1 MKKQSWKKY
10 SAKKLSFTLLKYK
23 IQKLLKKDSNVE
35 YSVNKIRRKL
45 NVSNSKGQIH
55 EILKKLLKEEFVT
68 ISGHGNYIYNG
79 LRKIKSKNSQGSKGT
94 KGKKEVIFTGVVD
107 KTKTGSAYVIVKDLP
122 YDVYV
127 HNRYMKTAMDGDQV
141 KIELLYSKRGS
152 KNDGRII
159 EIVKRAKTQF
169 IGTFRNFGS
178 YSSVTVNG
186 LKDELEIF
194 IQEYD
199 KEKIKGSEKV
209 LVEILEW
216 RGTKN
221 PVPWGRVISSFSN
234 EEKNDIE
241 MKSILINNGFKL
253 EFSEEV
259 LKEAANLPKEITE
272 EEIAKRRDFRDTLTI
287 TIDPDTAKDF
297 DDALSI
303 KYLDNGNIE
312 IGVHIA
318 DVTHYVRPG
327 TELDKEAYDQS
338 TSVYLVDRVDPMLP
352 EVLSNELC
360 SLRPNEESLTFS
372 AVFEF
377 DEKLNIVSRW
387 FGKTIIYSDRR
398 FAYEEAQE
406 IMDNNE
412 GDYAKELKDF
422 NRIAKKL
429 RKDRFKKGSI
439 DFNTEEVKFKLDEKG
454 KPIGLYVKE
463 RKDAHLLV
471 EDFMLLANKEVA
483 SFIVKKAKGKEIP
496 FVYRVHDLPDPDK
509 LLDFAAFS
517 KEFGIKLKLDTP
529 EQVAKSFTELSR
541 KSETDDA
548 LKMLIPL
555 ALRTMSKAIYSSDN
569 IGHYGLAFD
578 KYAHFTSPI
587 RRYADVLVHR
597 ILEQNLQGTKRVD
610 KNLLEDKCRHIS
622 EQERKAVTAERE
634 SIKYKQV
641 EFIMDHVGEV
651 FDGRITGFI
660 AKGMFVEIIESK
672 VEGMI
677 EFNTLDQVFIMDE
690 SRLKVV
696 GKRSGDIMKI
706 GDSIKIKVLDA
717 DLQRRRVD
725 FELVEEDDES

>member
-10 SAKKLSFTLLKYK
+10 SENKLSYTLLKYK
-23 IQKLLKKDSNVE
+23 IQKLMKKDSSVE
-35 YSVNKIRRKL
+35 FNVNKIRRKL
-45 NVSNSKGQIH
+45 NVTNSKGQIA
-55 EILKKLLKEEFVT
+55 EILKKLLKEDYVT
-68 ISGHGNYIYNG
+68 ISGHGNYTFNG
-79 LRKIKSKNSQGSKGT
+79 LKRKGNKTKQNQGD
-94 KGKKEVIFTGVVD
+94 KKQVFYTGIVD
-107 KTKTGSAYVIVKDLP
+107 KTKTGSAYIIIKELS

-127 HNRYMKTAMDGDQV
+127 NNRYMKTAMDGDKV
-141 KIELLYSKRGS
+141 KVELLFSKRGS
-152 KNDGRII
+152 KNDGRIV
-159 EIVKRAKTQF
+159 EIIKRAKSQF

-178 YSSVTVNG
+178 YSSVTVSG
-186 LKDELEIF
+186 VKDELEIF

-199 KEKIKGSEKV
+199 KEAVKGGERV
-209 LVEILEW
+209 LIEISEW

-221 PVPWGRVISSFSN
+221 PVPWGRVIKSLNN
-234 EEKNDIE
+234 EEKNDLE

-259 LKEAANLPKEITE
+259 IKEAEALSKEITE
-272 EEIAKRRDFRDTLTI
+272 EEIAKRKDFRDTLTI

-303 KYLDNGNIE
+303 KYLDNDNIE

-352 EVLSNELC
+352 EILSNELC
-360 SLRPNEESLTFS
+360 SLRPDEESLTFS

-377 DEKLNIVSRW
+377 NEKLNIVKRW
-387 FGKTIIYSDRR
+387 FGKTIIHSDRR

-406 IMDNNE
+406 IMDNDA

-429 RKDRFKKGSI
+429 RKDRYKKGSI

-454 KPIGLYVKE
+454 KPIGLFVKE

-483 SFIVKKAKGKEIP
+483 AFIVAKGQGKEIP
-496 FVYRVHDLPDPDK
+496 FVYRIHDLPDPDK

-529 EQVAKSFTELSR
+529 EQVAKSFTELSK

-597 ILEQNLQGTKRVD
+597 LLEKNLKGTHRVD
-610 KNLLEDKCRHIS
+610 KQNLEDKCRHIS
-622 EQERKAVTAERE
+622 EQERKAITAERE

-641 EFIMDHVGEV
+641 EFIMDHVGET
-651 FDGRITGFI
+651 FDGRVTGFI

-677 EFNTLDQVFIMDE
+677 EFNKLNEVYIMDE
-690 SRLKVV
+690 SKLKVV
-696 GKRSGDIMKI
+696 GKRTGEIIKI
-706 GDSIKIKVLDA
+706 GDHIRIKVIDA

-725 FELVEEDDES
+725 FELVEEED